1 LPTADCLRI
10 MPDKNYDLLTLGR
23 SSIDLYSA
31 NVGSPFEKISAFNA
45 FVGGCP
51 LNIATGGQRLGL
63 KTAILTGIGNDQ
75 VGNFI
80 KHFLDQEGIST
91 EWVPTIEGTRSSAV
105 VLGIEPPD
113 KFPLVYY
120 RENCADINLNID
132 HVAAIPFADF
142 KSAAFSGTA
151 FSKDP
156 SRTAMFYALE
166 LAKKNNVKTL
176 LDIDFRAD
184 QWDDPRSFGVTLR
197 TALSSFNIVVGTEE
211 EILATYLTDKEQLL
225 IKHQQISAP
234 EIRGNIN
241 NAIEEIMK
249 SGVETLVVKRGK
261 EGASIFQPGKDEVK
275 VPGFPVEVLNVLGAG
290 DAFCAGFS
298 YGLLNDWDLY
308 KSVRMGNACGAIIV
322 TREGCANFMPTN
334 EEVMEFV
341 ESRGGF

>member
-1 LPTADCLRI
+1 
-10 MPDKNYDLLTLGR
+10 MPKHDLLTIGR

-31 NVGSPFEKISAFNA
+31 NIGSPFEKISAFNA

-51 LNIATGGQRLGL
+51 LNIATGAQRLGL
-63 KTAILTGIGNDQ
+63 NTAILTGIGNDQ

-80 KHFLDQEGIST
+80 KHFLDEEGIAT
-91 EWVPTIEGTRSSAV
+91 EYIPTIEGTRSSAV
-105 VLGIEPPD
+105 ILGIEPPD

-120 RENCADINLNID
+120 RENCADINLTID
-132 HVAAIPFADF
+132 HVNAIPFDEF
-142 KSAAFSGTA
+142 KAVAFSGTA

-156 SRTAMFYALE
+156 SRTSMFYALE
-166 LAKKNNVKTL
+166 VAKKNKLKTL

-184 QWDDPRSFGVTLR
+184 QWDDPRAFGVTLR
-197 TALSSFNIVVGTEE
+197 AALSSFTMVVGTEE

-241 NAIEEIMK
+241 TAIEEILK

-261 EGASIFQPGKDEVK
+261 DGASIFQPGKEEVK

-298 YGLLNDWDLY
+298 YGILNGWDLY

-322 TREGCANFMPTN
+322 TREGCANFMPTYQ
-334 EEVMEFV
+334 EVTEFV
-341 ESRGGF
+341 DSRGGF

>member
-1 LPTADCLRI
+1 
-10 MPDKNYDLLTLGR
+10 MPQHDLLTIGR

-31 NVGSPFEKISAFNA
+31 NIGSPFEKISAFNA

-51 LNIATGGQRLGL
+51 LNIATGAQRLGL
-63 KTAILTGIGNDQ
+63 NTAILTGIGNDQ

-80 KHFLDQEGIST
+80 KHFLNEEGIST
-91 EWVPTIEGTRSSAV
+91 AFIPTIEGTRSSAV
-105 VLGIEPPD
+105 ILGIEPPD

-132 HVAAIPFADF
+132 HVNAIPFEEF
-142 KSAAFSGTA
+142 KAVAFSGTA

-166 LAKKNNVKTL
+166 RAKKNKLTTL

-184 QWDDPRSFGVTLR
+184 QWDDPRAFGVTLR
-197 TALSSFNIVVGTEE
+197 AALNSFTIVVGTEE

-234 EIRGNIN
+234 EIRGNIDT
-241 NAIEEIMK
+241 AIQEILK

-261 EGASIFQPGKDEVK
+261 DGASIFQPGQEEVK

-298 YGLLNDWDLY
+298 YGLLNGWDLF

-322 TREGCANFMPTN
+322 TREGCANFMPTYT
-334 EEVMEFV
+334 EVNDFV

>member
-1 LPTADCLRI
+1 
-10 MPDKNYDLLTLGR
+10 MPKHDLLTIGR

-31 NVGSPFEKISAFNA
+31 NIGSPFEKINAFNA

-51 LNIATGGQRLGL
+51 LNIATGAQRLGL
-63 KTAILTGIGNDQ
+63 NTAILTGIGNDQ

-80 KHFLDQEGIST
+80 KHFLDEEGITT
-91 EWVPTIEGTRSSAV
+91 EYIPTIEGTRSSAV
-105 VLGIEPPD
+105 ILGIEPPD

-120 RENCADINLNID
+120 RENCADINLTID
-132 HVAAIPFADF
+132 HVNAIPFEEF
-142 KSAAFSGTA
+142 KAVAFSGTA

-156 SRTAMFYALE
+156 SRTSMFYALE
-166 LAKKNNVKTL
+166 VARKHKLKTL

-184 QWDDPRSFGVTLR
+184 QWDDPRAFGVTLR
-197 TALSSFNIVVGTEE
+197 AALSSFTMVVGTEE

-241 NAIEEIMK
+241 TAIEEILK

-261 EGASIFQPGKDEVK
+261 DGASIFQPGKEEVK

-298 YGLLNDWDLY
+298 YGILNGWDLY

-322 TREGCANFMPTN
+322 TREGCANFMPTY
-334 EEVMEFV
+334 EEVNAFV

>member
-1 LPTADCLRI
+1 
-10 MPDKNYDLLTLGR
+10 MKKYDLLTLGR

-31 NVGSPFEKISAFNA
+31 NVGSPFVDIQAFNA

-51 LNIATGGQRLGL
+51 LNIATGAQRLGL

-80 KHFLDQEGIST
+80 KNFLDKEGVET
-91 EWVPTIEGTRSSAV
+91 AWVPTIEGTRSSAV
-105 VLGIEPPD
+105 ILGIEPPD

-120 RENCADINLNID
+120 RDNCADINVDLDHID
-132 HVAAIPFADF
+132 AIPFDNFRA
-142 KSAAFSGTA
+142 AAFSGTA

-156 SRTAMFYALE
+156 SRTAMFFALE
-166 LAKKNNVKTL
+166 QASKNDVTTI

-184 QWDDPRSFGVTLR
+184 QWFDIRAFGVTLR
-197 TALSSFNIVVGTEE
+197 AALGKFNIVVGTEE
-211 EILATYLTDKEQLL
+211 EILATFLTDKEQLQ

-234 EIRGNIN
+234 EIRGNIDA
-241 NAIEEIMK
+241 AIAEIME

-261 EGASIFQPGKDEVK
+261 EGASIFQPNQEEVK

-290 DAFCAGFS
+290 DSFCAGFT
-298 YGLLNDWDLY
+298 YGLLNGWDLY

-334 EEVMEFV
+334 EEAMEFV
-341 ESRGGF
+341 ASRGGF

>member
-1 LPTADCLRI
+1 
-10 MPDKNYDLLTLGR
+10 MKKYDLLTLGR

-31 NVGSPFEKISAFNA
+31 NVGSPFIQIEAFNA

-51 LNIATGGQRLGL
+51 LNIATGSQRLGL
-63 KTAILTGIGNDQ
+63 STAIFTGIGNDQ

-80 KHFLDQEGIST
+80 KNFLDQEGIET
-91 EWVPTIEGTRSSAV
+91 KWVPTIDGTRSSAV
-105 VLGIEPPD
+105 ILGIEPPD

-120 RENCADINLNID
+120 RDNCADINLNLD
-132 HVAAIPFADF
+132 HVDAVPFADF
-142 KSAAFSGTA
+142 KAAAFSGTA

-166 LAKKNNVKTL
+166 LAKQNNVTRI

-184 QWDDPRSFGVTLR
+184 QWFDPRAFGVTLR
-197 TALSSFNIVVGTEE
+197 AALGSFNIVVGTEE

-234 EIRGNIN
+234 EIRGNID
-241 NAIEEIMK
+241 NAIQEIMK

-261 EGASIFQPGKDEVK
+261 DGASIFQPGKEEVI

-290 DAFCAGFS
+290 DAFCGGFS
-298 YGLLNDWDLY
+298 YGLLSGWDLY

-334 EEVMEFV
+334 QEVMEFV

>member
-1 LPTADCLRI
+1 MI
-10 MPDKNYDLLTLGR
+10 SKKYDLLTLGR

-51 LNIATGGQRLGL
+51 LNIATGAQRLGV

-80 KHFLDQEGIST
+80 KHFLDQEGIDT
-91 EWVPTIEGTRSSAV
+91 QWVPTIDGTRSSAV

-132 HVAAIPFADF
+132 QVAAIPFADF
-142 KSAAFSGTA
+142 KAAAFSGTA

-166 LAKKNNVKTL
+166 LAKKNGVTTL

-184 QWDDPRSFGVTLR
+184 QWDDPRSFGITLR
-197 TALSSFNIVVGTEE
+197 AALSNFKIVVGTEE
-211 EILATYLTDKEQLL
+211 EILATFLTDKEQLL

-234 EIRGNIN
+234 EIRGNID
-241 NAIEEIMK
+241 NAIQEIMR

-298 YGLLNDWDLY
+298 YGLLNDWDLF
-308 KSVRMGNACGAIIV
+308 KSVRMGNACGAMIV
-322 TREGCANFMPTN
+322 TREGCANFMPTHQ
-334 EEVMEFV
+334 EVMAFV
-341 ESRGGF
+341 ETRGGF

>member
-1 LPTADCLRI
+1 
-10 MPDKNYDLLTLGR
+10 MPQHDLLTIGR

-31 NVGSPFEKISAFNA
+31 NIGSPFEKISAFNA

-51 LNIATGGQRLGL
+51 LNIATGAQRLGL
-63 KTAILTGIGNDQ
+63 NTAILTGIGNDQ

-80 KHFLDQEGIST
+80 KHFLNEEGIST
-91 EWVPTIEGTRSSAV
+91 AFIPTIEGTRSSAV
-105 VLGIEPPD
+105 ILGIEPPD

-132 HVAAIPFADF
+132 HVNAIPFEEF
-142 KSAAFSGTA
+142 KAVAFSGTA

-166 LAKKNNVKTL
+166 RAKKNKLTTL

-184 QWDDPRSFGVTLR
+184 QWDDPRAFGVTLR
-197 TALSSFNIVVGTEE
+197 AALNSFTIVVGTEE

-234 EIRGNIN
+234 EIRGNIDT
-241 NAIEEIMK
+241 AIQEILK

-261 EGASIFQPGKDEVK
+261 DGASIFQPGQEEIK

-298 YGLLNDWDLY
+298 YGLLNGWDLF

-322 TREGCANFMPTN
+322 TREGCANFMPTYT
-334 EEVMEFV
+334 EVTDFV

>member
-1 LPTADCLRI
+1 
-10 MPDKNYDLLTLGR
+10 MSKKYDLLTLGR

-80 KHFLDQEGIST
+80 KHFLNEEGILT

-132 HVAAIPFADF
+132 HVDAIPFEDF
-142 KSAAFSGTA
+142 KAAAFSGTA

-166 LAKKNNVKTL
+166 KAKNNDVTTL

-197 TALSSFNIVVGTEE
+197 AALSSFNIVVGTEE
-211 EILATYLTDKEQLL
+211 EILATYLTDKDQLL

-234 EIRGNIN
+234 EIRGNIE
-241 NAIEEIMK
+241 NAIAEIMK

-261 EGASIFQPGKDEVK
+261 DGASIFQPNQKEVK

-298 YGLLNDWDLY
+298 YGLLTGWDLY
-308 KSVRMGNACGAIIV
+308 KSVRMGNACGAMIV

-334 EEVMEFV
+334 EEVMAFV
-341 ESRGGF
+341 GERGGF

>member
-1 LPTADCLRI
+1 MTR
-10 MPDKNYDLLTLGR
+10 KYDLLTLGR

-31 NVGSPFEKISAFNA
+31 NVGSPFEKIEAFNA

-51 LNIATGGQRLGL
+51 LNIATGSRRLGL
-63 KTAILTGIGNDQ
+63 NTAILTGVGNDQ

-80 KHFLDQEGIST
+80 KHFLDQEGIVT
-91 EWVPTIEGTRSSAV
+91 DWVPTIEGTRSSAV

-120 RENCADINLNID
+120 RENCADIHLNID
-132 HVAAIPFADF
+132 HVAAIPFQDF
-142 KSAAFSGTA
+142 RAAAFSGTA

-166 LAKKNNVKTL
+166 LAKKNQVTRL

-184 QWDDPRSFGVTLR
+184 QWFDPRAFGVTIR
-197 TALSSFNIVVGTEE
+197 AALSSFNIVVGTEE
-211 EILATYLTDKEQLL
+211 EILATFLTDKEQLL

-234 EIRGNIN
+234 EIRGNIE
-241 NAIEEIMK
+241 NAIQEILE

-261 EGASIFQPGKDEVK
+261 DGASIFQPDKAEIK

-298 YGLLNDWDLY
+298 YGLLSGWDLY

-322 TREGCANFMPTN
+322 TREGCANFMPAYQ
-334 EEVMEFV
+334 EVMDFV
-341 ESRGGF
+341 AGYGGL

>member
-1 LPTADCLRI
+1 
-10 MPDKNYDLLTLGR
+10 MPKHDLLTIGR

-31 NVGSPFEKISAFNA
+31 NIGSPFEKISAFNA

-51 LNIATGGQRLGL
+51 LNIATGAQRLGL
-63 KTAILTGIGNDQ
+63 NTAILTGIGNDQ

-80 KHFLDQEGIST
+80 KHFLDEEGIAT
-91 EWVPTIEGTRSSAV
+91 EFIPTIEGTRSSAV
-105 VLGIEPPD
+105 ILGIEPPD

-120 RENCADINLNID
+120 RENCADINLTID
-132 HVAAIPFADF
+132 HVNAIPFEEF
-142 KSAAFSGTA
+142 KAVAFSGTA

-156 SRTAMFYALE
+156 SRTSMFYALE
-166 LAKKNNVKTL
+166 VAKKHKLKTL

-184 QWDDPRSFGVTLR
+184 QWDDPRAFGVTLR
-197 TALSSFNIVVGTEE
+197 AALSSFTMVVGTEE

-241 NAIEEIMK
+241 TAIEEILK

-261 EGASIFQPGKDEVK
+261 DGASIFQPGKEEVK

-298 YGLLNDWDLY
+298 YGILNGWDLY

-322 TREGCANFMPTN
+322 TREGCANFMPTYQ
-334 EEVMEFV
+334 EVTEFV

>member
-1 LPTADCLRI
+1 
-10 MPDKNYDLLTLGR
+10 MPKHDLLTIGR

-31 NVGSPFEKISAFNA
+31 NIGSPFEKISAFNA

-51 LNIATGGQRLGL
+51 LNIATGAQRLGL
-63 KTAILTGIGNDQ
+63 NTAILTGIGNDQ

-80 KHFLDQEGIST
+80 KHFLDEEGIAT
-91 EWVPTIEGTRSSAV
+91 EYIPTIEGTRSSAV
-105 VLGIEPPD
+105 ILGIEPPD

-120 RENCADINLNID
+120 RENCADINLTID
-132 HVAAIPFADF
+132 HVNAIPFEEF
-142 KSAAFSGTA
+142 KAVAFSGTA

-156 SRTAMFYALE
+156 SRTSMFYALE
-166 LAKKNNVKTL
+166 VAKKHKLKTL

-184 QWDDPRSFGVTLR
+184 QWDDPRAFGVTLR
-197 TALSSFNIVVGTEE
+197 AALSSFTMVVGTEE

-241 NAIEEIMK
+241 TAIEEILK

-261 EGASIFQPGKDEVK
+261 DGASIFQPGKEEVK

-298 YGLLNDWDLY
+298 YGILNGWDLY

-322 TREGCANFMPTN
+322 TREGCANFMPTYA
-334 EEVMEFV
+334 EVTEFV

>member
-1 LPTADCLRI
+1 
-10 MPDKNYDLLTLGR
+10 MPKYDLLTIGR

-31 NVGSPFEKISAFNA
+31 NIGSPFEKISAFNA

-51 LNIATGGQRLGL
+51 LNIATGAQRLGL
-63 KTAILTGIGNDQ
+63 NTAILTGIGNDQ

-80 KHFLDQEGIST
+80 KHFLDEEGIET
-91 EWVPTIEGTRSSAV
+91 EYIPTIEGTRSSAV
-105 VLGIEPPD
+105 ILGIEPPD

-120 RENCADINLNID
+120 RENCADINLTID
-132 HVAAIPFADF
+132 HVNAIPFEEF
-142 KSAAFSGTA
+142 KAVAFSGTA

-156 SRTAMFYALE
+156 SRTSMFYALE
-166 LAKKNNVKTL
+166 VAKKHNLKTL

-184 QWDDPRSFGVTLR
+184 QWDDPRAFGVTLR
-197 TALSSFNIVVGTEE
+197 AALSSFTMVVGTEE

-241 NAIEEIMK
+241 TAIEEILK

-261 EGASIFQPGKDEVK
+261 DGASIFQPGKEEVK

-298 YGLLNDWDLY
+298 YGILNGWDLY

-322 TREGCANFMPTN
+322 TREGCANFMPTY
-334 EEVMEFV
+334 EEVTEFV

>member
-1 LPTADCLRI
+1 MT
-10 MPDKNYDLLTLGR
+10 KKYDLLTLGR

-80 KHFLDQEGIST
+80 KHFLNEEGILT
-91 EWVPTIEGTRSSAV
+91 GWVPTIEGTRSSAV

-132 HVAAIPFADF
+132 HVDAIPFADF
-142 KSAAFSGTA
+142 KAAAFSGTA

-166 LAKKNNVKTL
+166 KAKKNSVTTL

-197 TALSSFNIVVGTEE
+197 AALSSFNIVVGTEE

-225 IKHQQISAP
+225 IRHQQISAP
-234 EIRGNIN
+234 EIRGNID
-241 NAIEEIMK
+241 NAISEIMK

-261 EGASIFQPGKDEVK
+261 DGASIFQPNKEEVR

-298 YGLLNDWDLY
+298 YGLLNDWNLY

-334 EEVMEFV
+334 EEVMNFV

>member
-1 LPTADCLRI
+1 
-10 MPDKNYDLLTLGR
+10 MKKYDLLTLGR

-31 NVGSPFEKISAFNA
+31 NVGAPFVAIEAFNA

-51 LNIATGGQRLGL
+51 LNIATGAQRLGL

-75 VGNFI
+75 VGDFI
-80 KHFLDQEGIST
+80 KHFLENEGVETS
-91 EWVPTIEGTRSSAV
+91 WVPTIDGTRSSAV
-105 VLGIEPPD
+105 ILGIEPPD

-120 RENCADINLNID
+120 RDNCADINLDLD
-132 HVAAIPFADF
+132 HVAAIPFHDF
-142 KSAAFSGTA
+142 RAAAFSGTA

-156 SRTAMFYALE
+156 SRTAMFFALE
-166 LAKKNNVKTL
+166 QARKNKVTTI

-184 QWDDPRSFGVTLR
+184 QWFDIRAFGVTLR
-197 TALSSFNIVVGTEE
+197 AALPQFNIVVGTEE
-211 EILATYLTDKEQLL
+211 EILATFLTDKEQLQ

-234 EIRGNIN
+234 EIRGNIDA
-241 NAIEEIMK
+241 AIAEIMA

-261 EGASIFQPGKDEVK
+261 EGASIFQPGQEEVI
-275 VPGFPVEVLNVLGAG
+275 VPGFPVDVLNVLGAG
-290 DAFCAGFS
+290 DSFCAGFT
-298 YGLLNDWDLY
+298 YGLLNDWGLY

-334 EEVMEFV
+334 DEAMKFI

>member
-1 LPTADCLRI
+1 
-10 MPDKNYDLLTLGR
+10 MPKHDLLTIGR

-31 NVGSPFEKISAFNA
+31 NIGSPFEKISAFNA

-51 LNIATGGQRLGL
+51 LNIATGAQRLGL
-63 KTAILTGIGNDQ
+63 NTAILTGIGNDQ

-80 KHFLDQEGIST
+80 KHFLDEEGIAT
-91 EWVPTIEGTRSSAV
+91 EYIPTIEGTRSSAV
-105 VLGIEPPD
+105 ILGIEPPD

-120 RENCADINLNID
+120 RENCADINLTID
-132 HVAAIPFADF
+132 HVNAIPFEEF
-142 KSAAFSGTA
+142 KAVAFSGTA

-156 SRTAMFYALE
+156 SRTSMFYALE
-166 LAKKNNVKTL
+166 VAKKQKLKTL

-184 QWDDPRSFGVTLR
+184 QWDDPRAFGVTLR
-197 TALSSFNIVVGTEE
+197 AALSSFTMVVGTEE

-241 NAIEEIMK
+241 TAIEEILK

-261 EGASIFQPGKDEVK
+261 DGASIFQPGKEEVK

-298 YGLLNDWDLY
+298 YGILNGWDLY

-322 TREGCANFMPTN
+322 TREGCANFMPTL
-334 EEVMEFV
+334 EEVTEFV

>member
-1 LPTADCLRI
+1 MSDR
-10 MPDKNYDLLTLGR
+10 KYDLLTLGR

-31 NVGSPFEKISAFNA
+31 NVGSPFEEITSFNA

-51 LNIATGGQRLGL
+51 LNIATGAKRLGL
-63 KTAILTGIGNDQ
+63 NTAILTGIGADQ

-80 KHFLDQEGIST
+80 KHFLDNEGVITDYVS
-91 EWVPTIEGTRSSAV
+91 TIEGTRSSAV
-105 VLGIEPPD
+105 VLGIQPPD
-113 KFPLVYY
+113 RFPLVYY

-132 HVAAIPFADF
+132 HVDAIPFTDF
-142 KSAAFSGTA
+142 KAAAFSGTA

-166 LAKKNNVKTL
+166 LAKKNNVQTL

-184 QWDDPRSFGVTLR
+184 QWDDPRSFGITLR
-197 TALSSFNIVVGTEE
+197 AALSSFNIVVGTEE

-234 EIRGNIN
+234 EIRGNIE
-241 NAIEEIMK
+241 NAIQEIMH

-261 EGASIFQPGKDEVK
+261 DGASIFQPNKEEVR

-308 KSVRMGNACGAIIV
+308 QSVRMGNACGAIIV

-334 EEVMEFV
+334 QEVMAFV